1 MSSDAGTREI
11 TVPLSPQSPGNL
23 RENPPWTGWD
33 VVYIVM
39 VMFASLL
46 ICLIGITILV
56 KKFAYPGLPFFQV
69 MSFPLVAFG
78 GQMASYLVTL
88 GFMFVTATHNK
99 ASSFGTAVRWNWPKR
114 LVRIL
119 RPGQLRSPLGCRYW
133 RSFCRCLKRSRWK
146 HFSKPRPEP
155 GYFPSQP

>member
-1 MSSDAGTREI
+1 
-11 TVPLSPQSPGNL
+11 L

-33 VVYIVM
+33 VIYIVM

-99 ASSFGTAVRWNWPKR
+99 ASSFGTAVRWNWPS
-114 LVRIL
+114 
-119 RPGQLRSPLGCRYW
+119 GWSAYLGLGVA
-133 RSFCRCLKRSRWK
+133 FAIGLQVLAKFLPMPK
-146 HFSKPRPEP
+146 EIPM
-155 GYFPSQP
+155 